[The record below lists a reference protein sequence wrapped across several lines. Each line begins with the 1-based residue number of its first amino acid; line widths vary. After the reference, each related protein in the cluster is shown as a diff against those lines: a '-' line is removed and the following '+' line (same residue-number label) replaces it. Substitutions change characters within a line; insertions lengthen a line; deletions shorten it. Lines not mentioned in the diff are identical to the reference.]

1 MIFMIVFWEEVERI
15 PESNGQEEPRMDRK
29 NLRRND
35 MASSKMNW
43 KGACECDNKSHT
55 VNKSSGLLLE
65 CFLCDLVETCLLKT
79 VSYFG

>member
-15 PESNGQEEPRMDRK
+15 LESNGQEEPRMDRK
-29 NLRRND
+29 NLGRND

-43 KGACECDNKSHT
+43 KGACECDNKSH
-55 VNKSSGLLLE
+55 KSTGLMLD